1 MLLAPKQLFRGFLFC
16 GFAGKEE
23 IMTVTNRTRR
33 LTLMAMFA
41 AMAYVIMV
49 VGRFPISS
57 VDFLKYDPKD
67 VVLAISA
74 FILGPLPG
82 LAITFVV
89 AFLEMLTV
97 STTGPIGFL
106 MNLLSSA
113 AFICPA
119 AVLYKRRH
127 TLRGA
132 GLGLA
137 AGVASATAL
146 MLLWNY
152 FVTPYYMG
160 YPREAVAAMLVPVF
174 LPFNLVKG
182 AINAAVTMLVY
193 KPVSRALKRA
203 GLVEFHAGV
212 KPQKKSAVGAALIA
226 ALVLVSCIFAVLIMR
241 GII

>member
-1 MLLAPKQLFRGFLFC
+1 
-16 GFAGKEE
+16 
-23 IMTVTNRTRR
+23 MTVTSRTRR

-67 VVLAISA
+67 VILTIAA
-74 FILGPLPG
+74 FILGPMPG

-137 AGVASATAL
+137 AGVASATVL

-160 YPREAVAAMLVPVF
+160 YPREAVAAMLFPVF

-212 KPQKKSAVGAALIA
+212 KPQKKSAVGAGLIA

-241 GII
+241 GIL